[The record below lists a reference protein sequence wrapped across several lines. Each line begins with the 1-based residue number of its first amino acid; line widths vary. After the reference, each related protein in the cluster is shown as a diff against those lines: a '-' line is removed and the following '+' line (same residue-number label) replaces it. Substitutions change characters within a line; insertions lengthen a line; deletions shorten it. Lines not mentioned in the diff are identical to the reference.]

1 MRTRTIT
8 MAVLVTLFCLIET
21 SSAQQVIVLDG
32 LGGLRG
38 RFMQPEVNR
47 LVESGYDVTYRPWWR
62 WRSAVRATPDATRVI
77 GFSMGGPRA
86 IQASRAT
93 GASQLELV
101 DPVSIGVM
109 QAPAGTSTKVYRA
122 TVPSNIRST
131 QVNGSYQQFSIPA
144 NHLEMP
150 AAFRNR

>member
-8 MAVLVTLFCLIET
+8 MAVLVTLLCLIET
-21 SSAQQVIVLDG
+21 GSAQQVIVLDG

-47 LVESGYDVTYRPWWR
+47 LIESGYDVTYRPWWR
-62 WRSAVRATPDATRVI
+62 WRSAVRTTPEATRVI

-86 IQASRAT
+86 IQASRKT

-109 QAPAGTSTKVYRA
+109 QAPAGTSTTVYRA